1 MSKRSTSCFRGKYTH
16 QVKNNYTDTFF
27 AVIELACGEHGED
40 KITAM
45 VNAMQNGKNLS
56 FLEDGQSLPTLQQ
69 LRGKKQIK
77 YFD

>member
-1 MSKRSTSCFRGKYTH
+1 MSKPHTPCFGGKYTH
-16 QVKNNYTDTFF
+16 QLKSNYTDTIF

-45 VNAMQNGKNLS
+45 VNAMQNGKNLT

-69 LRGKKQIK
+69 LRGKKTN
-77 YFD
+77 

>member
-1 MSKRSTSCFRGKYTH
+1 MSKRSTPSFGGKYAH
-16 QVKNNYTDTFF
+16 QLKKNYTDTFF
-27 AVIELACGEHGED
+27 TVIELACGEHGED

-77 YFD
+77 YYD